1 MSIDGDEDL
10 EGLRAA
16 GRVVADALQA
26 MRARVAPGVT
36 TAELDRVGA
45 DVFATAGARSG
56 PHLAYGFPGVNCISV
71 NDEAVHGIPGPRVL
85 RGGDLVKLDVTAELN
100 GYWADACVTVGV
112 GRVATVRRRMV
123 AATQDAL
130 EHGLAT
136 ARAGVTTREVG
147 AAIQREVAAR
157 GYAVC
162 PALSGHGIGRWIHE
176 EPTIPNY
183 DEPSLSATLTA
194 GMVITIEP
202 IVSAGSGD
210 VVQDDDGWTIKT
222 ADRAWSAHFEHTV
235 VITEGAPLILTA

>member
-1 MSIDGDEDL
+1 MSIDSDEDL

-16 GRVVADALQA
+16 GRVVADALRE

-45 DVFATAGARSG
+45 EVFAAAGARSG
-56 PHLAYGFPGVNCISV
+56 PNLAYGFPGVNCISV

-123 AATQDAL
+123 AATHDAL
-130 EHGLAT
+130 ERGLAT
-136 ARAGVTTREVG
+136 ARAGATTREVG
-147 AAIQREVAAR
+147 AAIEREVTAH

-176 EPTIPNY
+176 EPTVPNY

-202 IVSAGSGD
+202 IVSAGSGE
-210 VVQDDDGWTIKT
+210 VVQADDGWTIRT
-222 ADRAWSAHFEHTV
+222 SDGAWSSHVEHTIV
-235 VITEGAPLILTA
+235 VTGGEPIVITA